1 MDYFW
6 ISVFAI
12 LVMQFFSA
20 FFSGS
25 ETALT
30 TASRARL
37 HLQEKEGNKRAKV
50 AMQLLNQKERLLGTI
65 LVGNTFV
72 NSAAASISTVVL
84 SQVLGGDD
92 AGWAAL
98 LATVGV
104 TISLLI
110 FSEVLPKTYAIHHA
124 NETALRIAPAMRR
137 IVWLLTPA
145 TWGIVKSV
153 RGMLAAIGAN
163 PDEVT
168 ISDNVEEL
176 KGAIDLHR
184 GPDADV
190 AQERAMLRSILDLSE
205 VDVRAIMTHRRQ
217 LDTIDAGLP
226 AAKIVEEAL
235 LTGYTRIPLWKDN
248 PENIIGI
255 LHAKALLREIQ
266 RVKGDVSQIEIA
278 KIASRPWFIPESTNL
293 LEQLQAFRARREHFA
308 LVVDEYGVLQG
319 IVTLEDILEEIVGD
333 ISDETD
339 TRMPGVLR
347 QPGGSY
353 LVEGSVTVR
362 DLNRQYEWK
371 LPEDGPATVAGLVL
385 HEARRVPEVGQT
397 FEFHGFRFEILRR
410 LRNQITQ
417 LRIWPATADKGE
429 SSDKTEKKDI
439 SPPEQA

>member
-124 NETALRIAPAMRR
+124 NE
-137 IVWLLTPA
+137 
-145 TWGIVKSV
+145 K
-153 RGMLAAIGAN
+153 IG
-163 PDEVT
+163 
-168 ISDNVEEL
+168 
-176 KGAIDLHR
+176 
-184 GPDADV
+184 
-190 AQERAMLRSILDLSE
+190 RAH
-205 VDVRAIMTHRRQ
+205 V
-217 LDTIDAGLP
+217 
-226 AAKIVEEAL
+226 
-235 LTGYTRIPLWKDN
+235 
-248 PENIIGI
+248 
-255 LHAKALLREIQ
+255 
-266 RVKGDVSQIEIA
+266 
-278 KIASRPWFIPESTNL
+278 
-293 LEQLQAFRARREHFA
+293 
-308 LVVDEYGVLQG
+308 
-319 IVTLEDILEEIVGD
+319 
-333 ISDETD
+333 
-339 TRMPGVLR
+339 
-347 QPGGSY
+347 
-353 LVEGSVTVR
+353 
-362 DLNRQYEWK
+362 
-371 LPEDGPATVAGLVL
+371 
-385 HEARRVPEVGQT
+385 
-397 FEFHGFRFEILRR
+397 
-410 LRNQITQ
+410 
-417 LRIWPATADKGE
+417 
-429 SSDKTEKKDI
+429 
-439 SPPEQA
+439 

>member
-1 MDYFW
+1 
-6 ISVFAI
+6 
-12 LVMQFFSA
+12 
-20 FFSGS
+20 
-25 ETALT
+25 
-30 TASRARL
+30 
-37 HLQEKEGNKRAKV
+37 
-50 AMQLLNQKERLLGTI
+50 
-65 LVGNTFV
+65 
-72 NSAAASISTVVL
+72 
-84 SQVLGGDD
+84 
-92 AGWAAL
+92 
-98 LATVGV
+98 
-104 TISLLI
+104 
-110 FSEVLPKTYAIHHA
+110 
-124 NETALRIAPAMRR
+124 
-137 IVWLLTPA
+137 
-145 TWGIVKSV
+145 
-153 RGMLAAIGAN
+153 
-163 PDEVT
+163 VT

-266 RVKGDVSQIEIA
+266 RVKGDVSQIEIG